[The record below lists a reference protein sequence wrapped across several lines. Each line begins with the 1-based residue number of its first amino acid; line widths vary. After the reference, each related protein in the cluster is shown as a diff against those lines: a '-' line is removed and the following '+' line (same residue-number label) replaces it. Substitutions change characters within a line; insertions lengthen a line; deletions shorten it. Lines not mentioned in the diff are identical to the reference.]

1 MAKGPNI
8 LRYYLIIQ
16 AIRTLKKNNPK
27 EVINYLEEQS
37 EDREI
42 DKLGISERTLRRDLS
57 DIKSFFGIDIEYSR
71 KEGRYIISSL
81 EDSESYIYEIMTNF
95 EILNSIGAHQ
105 GKHPEYII
113 PENRKPRGNQ
123 YFVLISK
130 AIKECKRVTFTY
142 KKYYPEVSETRTVE
156 PYALKQSR
164 ERWYILG
171 FDKEG
176 SVEKSFGL
184 DRIEDLEITKERF
197 EKKEV
202 NWNAKYHDVF
212 AMFTD
217 GKKAEEVVLSF
228 NHRDGNYIEAMPIHH
243 SQKLTREQDRT
254 IVKLHIQI
262 TLDLIMELMS
272 RSWSIEVIEPQCL
285 REELHNIYKGA
296 MVRNR

>member
-1 MAKGPNI
+1 MAKGSSL
-8 LRYYLIIQ
+8 LRYYLIIY
-16 AIRTLKKNNPK
+16 AIRNLKKTNST
-27 EVINYLEEQS
+27 EIIYYLRDQS
-37 EDREI
+37 EYRQIGEL
-42 DKLGISERTLRRDLS
+42 KISKRTLRRDLS

-71 KEGRYIISSL
+71 KEGRYIVSNF
-81 EDSESYIYEIMTNF
+81 EDRETYIDEIMTNF
-95 EILNSIGAHQ
+95 EILNSIEAHQ
-105 GKHPEYII
+105 GKYPEYII

-130 AIKECKRVTFTY
+130 AIKECKRVTFNY

-171 FDKEG
+171 FEKED
-176 SVEKSFGL
+176 STEKSFGL
-184 DRIEDLEITKERF
+184 DRIEDLKITEERF

-217 GKKAEEVVLSF
+217 GEKAEDVVLSF
-228 NHRDGNYIEAMPIHH
+228 DHRDGNYIEAMPIHH

-272 RSWSIEVIEPQCL
+272 RSWSIEVIEPQSL
-285 REELHNIYKGA
+285 REKLHNIYKGA
-296 MVRNR
+296 MERNS

>member
-1 MAKGPNI
+1 MAKGSSL
-8 LRYYLIIQ
+8 LRYYLIIY
-16 AIRTLKKNNPK
+16 AIRNLKKPNPK
-27 EVINYLEEQS
+27 VVTDYLKDQS
-37 EDREI
+37 KDRQIGEL
-42 DKLGISERTLRRDLS
+42 KISKRTLRRDLS
-57 DIKSFFGIDIEYSR
+57 DIKSFSGIDIEYSR

-81 EDSESYIYEIMTNF
+81 EDRETYIDEIMTNF
-95 EILNSIGAHQ
+95 EILSSIGAHQ

-123 YFVLISK
+123 HFVLISK
-130 AIKECKRVTFTY
+130 AIKECKRVTFNY

-184 DRIEDLEITKERF
+184 DRIEDLKISEERF

-217 GKKAEEVVLSF
+217 GEKAEDVLLSF
-228 NHRDGNYIEAMPIHH
+228 DHRDGNYIEAMPIHH
-243 SQKLTREQDRT
+243 SQKLTREQDKT

-272 RSWSIEVIEPQCL
+272 RSWSIEVIEPQSL

-296 MVRNR
+296 MERNS

>member
-1 MAKGPNI
+1 M
-8 LRYYLIIQ
+8 RYYLIIY
-16 AIRTLKKNNPK
+16 AIRNLKKTNST
-27 EVINYLEEQS
+27 EIIYYLRDQS
-37 EDREI
+37 EYRQIGEL
-42 DKLGISERTLRRDLS
+42 KISKRTLRRDLS

-71 KEGRYIISSL
+71 KEGRYIVSNF
-81 EDSESYIYEIMTNF
+81 EDRETYIDEIMTNF

-130 AIKECKRVTFTY
+130 AIKECKRVTFNY

-217 GKKAEEVVLSF
+217 GEKAEDVVLSF
-228 NHRDGNYIEAMPIHH
+228 DHRDGNYIEAMPIHH
-243 SQKLTREQDRT
+243 SQKITREQDRT

-272 RSWSIEVIEPQCL
+272 RSWSIEVIEPKRL
-285 REELHNIYKGA
+285 REELHGIYRKA
-296 MVRNR
+296 MERNY